1 MFYRKVTKTT
11 TQILTALDNRRIA
24 TEDVIQQVYK
34 SLVYKNSI
42 QVMNVIRI

>member
-1 MFYRKVTKTT
+1 MFYRKVTTKTT
-11 TQILTALDNRRIA
+11 QTLTALDNRRIA

-42 QVMNVIRI
+42 QVMNVIRV

>member
-11 TQILTALDNRRIA
+11 QTLTALDNRRIA

-42 QVMNVIRI
+42 QVMNVIRV

>member
-11 TQILTALDNRRIA
+11 QTLTALDNRRIA